1 MDFWG
6 APCRQDEHQVSS
18 FYVKMRRFFFNFGT
32 FLQEKS
38 EPNTFDR
45 NHRLKS
51 SGQELKSK
59 NSLARFKVTPITFG
73 LYVSDFWMSSC
84 KKPACPFFFF
94 YWNKSCTLKA
104 SKWSILK
111 SKLVLLLS
119 DQLQEATADTLLTII
134 LAGKGLLSSVSV
146 SRDSK
151 YS

>member
-51 SGQELKSK
+51 PGQELKSK

-73 LYVSDFWMSSC
+73 LYVPAFWMSSC
-84 KKPACPFFFF
+84 RKPACPLFLLEQELHIKGEQVKYFKIQVSFVAF
-94 YWNKSCTLKA
+94 R
-104 SKWSILK
+104 SIARGY
-111 SKLVLLLS
+111 SRHPS
-119 DQLQEATADTLLTII
+119 DDHIGGRRVAEF
-134 LAGKGLLSSVSV
+134 SVSV
-146 SRDSK
+146 TWQ
-151 YS
+151 